1 MKLLAAN
8 LLPRNFLLAQAYL
21 AEDDSRCLTLIDWQE
36 LALDWHWIDIR
47 LVQDWNRI
55 GMDWSLID
63 TGLVLDWHQIGT
75 GSAPD

>member
-1 MKLLAAN
+1 VIN
-8 LLPRNFLLAQAYL
+8 R
-21 AEDDSRCLTLIDWQE
+21 QE

-47 LVQDWNRI
+47 LVKDWNRI

-75 GSAPD
+75 VSAPD